1 MRRLHL
7 HASVILQGSIS
18 INSFQR
24 VILAPGGLFPPPF
37 FLGLLVFWEL
47 GRDAAGFNNSAAF
60 THAPATFTFPATALR
75 LGTEFPVL
83 APSVGARGPELDLD
97 SASGCLQ
104 PWSLNS
110 IFTKSLHP
118 TVLVVVVVVV
128 VIVVVVV
135 VVMVVVVVVVVVVV
149 AAVVIVVVVV
159 VVVVLLLF

>member
-1 MRRLHL
+1 M
-7 HASVILQGSIS
+7 
-18 INSFQR
+18 
-24 VILAPGGLFPPPF
+24 
-37 FLGLLVFWEL
+37 FWEL
-47 GRDAAGFNNSAAF
+47 GRDAAGFNNSAASS
-60 THAPATFTFPATALR
+60 HAPATFTFPATALR
-75 LGTEFPVL
+75 LGAEFPVL

-118 TVLVVVVVVV
+118 TVLVVVVV
-128 VIVVVVV
+128 IVVVVV